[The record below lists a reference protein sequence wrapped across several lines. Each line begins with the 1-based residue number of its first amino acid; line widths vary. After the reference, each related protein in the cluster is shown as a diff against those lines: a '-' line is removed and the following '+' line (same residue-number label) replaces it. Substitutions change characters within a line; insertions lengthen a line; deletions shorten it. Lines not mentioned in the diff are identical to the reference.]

1 MRLGEGQVA
10 VVTGAASG
18 IGLAMARRFAAEG
31 LKVVLADIE
40 ADALDKAADGL
51 RADGA
56 DVHARVVDVGERQQ
70 VLDLAESAYDTY
82 GAVHVLCNN
91 AGVGSG
97 AEGRMWEHD
106 PNDWQWAFA
115 VNVWGV
121 FHGVQAFLPRMLA
134 SGEPGHVVNTS
145 SGDGSIAPLPT
156 ASVYAVTKAAVVTL
170 TESLYAHLRAEHAR
184 VGASVL
190 FPGPHMLRTGLW
202 ESHRNRPARYAKQ
215 RPRRT
220 PYRSLDQWEAA
231 MREAPRRPRHAGL
244 LPRPAGRRRGPGGH
258 GGIQV
263 RRGPGRRAG
272 RGPLAGLARE
282 LLRRRQLHAPAR
294 GAAARPHRPQ
304 QIMWGSDY
312 RS

>member
-1 MRLGEGQVA
+1 MELRAGQVA

-18 IGLAMARRFAAEG
+18 LGLAMARRFAAEG
-31 LKVVLADIE
+31 LKVVLADVE
-40 ADALDKAADGL
+40 AAALEKAADGL
-51 RADGA
+51 RAEGA
-56 DVHARVVDVGERQQ
+56 DVHARVVDVGVREQ
-70 VLDLAESAYDTY
+70 VMELAESAYDTY

-97 AEGRMWEHD
+97 AEGRMWEHE
-106 PNDWQWAFA
+106 PNDWKWAFE

-121 FHGVQAFLPRMLA
+121 FHGVQAFLPRMIK
-134 SGEPGHVVNTS
+134 SGQPGHVVNTS
-145 SGDGSIAPLPT
+145 SGDGGIAPLPT

-202 ESHRNRPARYAKQ
+202 ESHRNRPGRWAKE

-231 MREAPRRPRHAGL
+231 MREAGKEVVFTPVEEVAGFVVAGIRADRFWL
-244 LPRPAGRRRGPGGH
+244 LPESAH
-258 GGIQV
+258 SDAQI
-263 RRGPGRRAG
+263 RA
-272 RGPLAGLARE
+272 RARSMLDRTNPSYLE
-282 LLRRRQLHAPAR
+282 TFIL
-294 GAAARPHRPQ
+294 
-304 QIMWGSDY
+304 D
-312 RS
+312 

>member
-1 MRLGEGQVA
+1 MDLRPGQVA

-18 IGLAMARRFAAEG
+18 IGLALAARFAAEG
-31 LKVVLADIE
+31 LKVVLADVEE
-40 ADALDKAADGL
+40 AALEKAAAGL
-51 RADGA
+51 RARGA
-56 DVHARVVDVGERQQ
+56 DVHARVTDVGVREQ
-70 VLDLAESAYDTY
+70 VVALAESAYGTY

-106 PNDWQWAFA
+106 PNDWRWAFA

-121 FHGVQAFLPRMLA
+121 FHGIQAFLPRMID
-134 SGEPGHVVNTS
+134 SGQPGHVVNTS
-145 SGDGSIAPLPT
+145 SGDGGIAPLPT
-156 ASVYAVTKAAVVTL
+156 ASVYAVTKAAVVTM

-202 ESHRNRPARYAKQ
+202 ESHRNRPDRYAKR

-231 MREAPRRPRHAGL
+231 MRAAGHEVRFTPVEEVADLVVDGVRADRFWL
-244 LPRPAGRRRGPGGH
+244 LPASEH
-258 GGIQV
+258 SNAQI
-263 RRGPGRRAG
+263 RA
-272 RGPLAGLARE
+272 RARSMLE
-282 LLRRRQLHAPAR
+282 RAAPSYLER
-294 GAAARPHRPQ
+294 F
-304 QIMWGSDY
+304 ILD
-312 RS
+312 

>member
-1 MRLGEGQVA
+1 MELHEGQVA

-31 LKVVLADIE
+31 LKVVLADVE
-40 ADALDKAADGL
+40 PAALEKAADGL
-51 RADGA
+51 RAEGA
-56 DVHARVVDVGERQQ
+56 DVHARVVDVGVREQ
-70 VLDLAESAYDTY
+70 VLELAESAYDAY

-97 AEGRMWEHD
+97 AEGRMWEHE
-106 PNDWQWAFA
+106 PNDWKWAFE

-121 FHGVQAFLPRMLA
+121 FHGVQAFVPRMIK
-134 SGEPGHVVNTS
+134 SGQPGHVVNTS
-145 SGDGSIAPLPT
+145 SGDGGIAPLPT

-202 ESHRNRPARYAKQ
+202 ESHRNRPDRYAKE

-231 MREAPRRPRHAGL
+231 MREAGKEVAFTPVEEVAESVVAGIRADRFWL
-244 LPRPAGRRRGPGGH
+244 LPPSEHSDAQ
-258 GGIQV
+258 I
-263 RRGPGRRAG
+263 RA
-272 RGPLAGLARE
+272 RARSMLDRANPSYLE
-282 LLRRRQLHAPAR
+282 SFIL
-294 GAAARPHRPQ
+294 
-304 QIMWGSDY
+304 D
-312 RS
+312 

>member
-1 MRLGEGQVA
+1 MELQAGQVA

-31 LKVVLADIE
+31 LKVVLADVE
-40 ADALDKAADGL
+40 EGALDKAASDL
-51 RADGA
+51 RAEGA

-70 VLDLAESAYDTY
+70 VLDLAESAYETY

-97 AEGRMWEHD
+97 AEGRMWEHE
-106 PNDWQWAFA
+106 PNDWKWAFS

-121 FHGVQAFLPRMLA
+121 FHGIQAFVPHMIK
-134 SGEPGHVVNTS
+134 SGQPGHVVNTS
-145 SGDGSIAPLPT
+145 SGDGGIAPLPT
-156 ASVYAVTKAAVVTL
+156 ASVYAVTKAAVVTM

-202 ESHRNRPARYAKQ
+202 ESHRNRPARYAKR

-220 PYRSLDQWEAA
+220 PYRSLGQWEAA
-231 MREAPRRPRHAGL
+231 MREAGREVRFTPVEEVADLVVDGIRADRFWL
-244 LPRPAGRRRGPGGH
+244 LPASEH
-258 GGIQV
+258 SDAQI
-263 RRGPGRRAG
+263 RA
-272 RGPLAGLARE
+272 RARSM
-282 LLRRRQLHAPAR
+282 LDRANP
-294 GAAARPHRPQ
+294 
-304 QIMWGSDY
+304 
-312 RS
+312 

>member
-1 MRLGEGQVA
+1 MDLRAGQVA

-31 LKVVLADIE
+31 LKVVLADVE
-40 ADALDKAADGL
+40 RTALDRAAAEL
-51 RADGA
+51 RAEGA
-56 DVHARVVDVGERQQ
+56 DVHARVVDVGEREQ
-70 VLDLAESAYDTY
+70 VAELAEAAYDTY

-106 PNDWQWAFA
+106 PNDWRWAFA

-121 FHGVQAFLPRMLA
+121 FHGVQAFVPRMIN
-134 SGEPGHVVNTS
+134 SGQPGHVVNTS
-145 SGDGSIAPLPT
+145 SGDGGIAPLPT

-231 MREAPRRPRHAGL
+231 IRAAGREVRFTPVEEVADLVVSGIRADRFWL
-244 LPRPAGRRRGPGGH
+244 LPESEHSDAQ
-258 GGIQV
+258 I
-263 RRGPGRRAG
+263 RA
-272 RGPLAGLARE
+272 RARSMLDRANPSYLE
-282 LLRRRQLHAPAR
+282 SFVL
-294 GAAARPHRPQ
+294 
-304 QIMWGSDY
+304 D
-312 RS
+312 

>member
-1 MRLGEGQVA
+1 MELEAGQVA
-10 VVTGAASG
+10 VVTGAAGG

-31 LKVVLADIE
+31 LKVVLADVE
-40 ADALDKAADGL
+40 EGALEKAASAL
-51 RADGA
+51 RSDGA
-56 DVHARVVDVGERQQ
+56 DVHARVVDVGAREQ
-70 VLDLAESAYDTY
+70 VLELAESAYAAY

-106 PNDWQWAFA
+106 PNDWAWAFA

-121 FHGVQAFLPRMLA
+121 FHGVQAFVPRMLA

-145 SGDGSIAPLPT
+145 SGDGGIAPLPT
-156 ASVYAVTKAAVVTL
+156 ASVYAVTKAAVVTM
-170 TESLYAHLRAEHAR
+170 TESLYAHLKAEHAR

-220 PYRSLDQWEAA
+220 PYRSLGQWEAA
-231 MREAPRRPRHAGL
+231 MRQAGREVRFTPVEEVADLVVDGIREGRFWL
-244 LPRPAGRRRGPGGH
+244 LPQSEH
-258 GGIQV
+258 SDEQI
-263 RRGPGRRAG
+263 RA
-272 RGPLAGLARE
+272 R
-282 LLRRRQLHAPAR
+282 
-294 GAAARPHRPQ
+294 AASMLDRANPSYLESF
-304 QIMWGSDY
+304 ILD
-312 RS
+312 

>member
-1 MRLGEGQVA
+1 MELREGQVA

-18 IGLAMARRFAAEG
+18 IGLAMARRFAADG
-31 LKVVLADIE
+31 LKVVLADVE
-40 ADALDKAADGL
+40 EGALDKAAADL

-56 DVHARVVDVGERQQ
+56 DVHARVVDVGVRQQ

-97 AEGRMWEHD
+97 AEGRMWEHE

-121 FHGVQAFLPRMLA
+121 FHGIQAFVPRMIK
-134 SGEPGHVVNTS
+134 SGQPGHVVNTS
-145 SGDGSIAPLPT
+145 SGDGGIAPLPT
-156 ASVYAVTKAAVVTL
+156 ASVYAVTKAAVVTM
-170 TESLYAHLRAEHAR
+170 TESLYAHLKAEHAR

-202 ESHRNRPARYAKQ
+202 ESHRNRPDRYAKE

-220 PYRSLDQWEAA
+220 PYRSLDQWETAMKAA
-231 MREAPRRPRHAGL
+231 GKEVAFTPVEEVADLVVDGIRADRFWI
-244 LPRPAGRRRGPGGH
+244 LPESEHSDAQ
-258 GGIQV
+258 I
-263 RRGPGRRAG
+263 RA
-272 RGPLAGLARE
+272 R
-282 LLRRRQLHAPAR
+282 
-294 GAAARPHRPQ
+294 AASMLDRANPSYLESF
-304 QIMWGSDY
+304 ILD
-312 RS
+312 

>member
-1 MRLGEGQVA
+1 MELQPGQVA

-18 IGLAMARRFAAEG
+18 IGLALARRFAADG
-31 LKVVLADIE
+31 LKVVLADVE
-40 ADALDKAADGL
+40 TAALDKAAAEL
-51 RADGA
+51 RATGA
-56 DVHARVVDVGERQQ
+56 DVHARVVDVSERDS
-70 VLDLAESAYDTY
+70 VTELADAAYDTY

-97 AEGRMWEHD
+97 AEGRMWEHE
-106 PNDWQWAFA
+106 PNDWKWAFA

-134 SGEPGHVVNTS
+134 GGEPGHVVNTS
-145 SGDGSIAPLPT
+145 SGDGGIAPLPT

-170 TESLYAHLRAEHAR
+170 TESLYAHLKAEHAR

-202 ESHRNRPARYAKQ
+202 ESHRNRPERYAKQ

-231 MREAPRRPRHAGL
+231 MRAAGQEVRFTPVEEVADFVADGIREGRFWL
-244 LPRPAGRRRGPGGH
+244 LPRSEHSDRQIRARSQSMLDRAEPAYLERF
-258 GGIQV
+258 I
-263 RRGPGRRAG
+263 
-272 RGPLAGLARE
+272 L
-282 LLRRRQLHAPAR
+282 
-294 GAAARPHRPQ
+294 
-304 QIMWGSDY
+304 D
-312 RS
+312 